1 MQLLIP
7 TATPHRFTVA
17 EYMALEIAER
27 TELLEGVIYDVS
39 PRNEAH
45 RRAIRELSRALIPGL
60 LGSGYV
66 VQTENAVAVPEWQGR
81 DAPEID
87 VAVLADK
94 VYRPGPT
101 AADAFAFFEV
111 SHTTYALDRKYKIP
125 LYVSAGVPS
134 WIVNIPLRQVEF
146 YGSPRDLEREHGHT
160 FSERDT
166 FEILGIAIPVAALF
180 DQCDRP
186 DSESA

>member
-7 TATPHRFTVA
+7 VATPHRFTVA

-81 DAPEID
+81 DAPEVD

-101 AADAFAFFEV
+101 AADAFAFIEV

-125 LYVSAGVPS
+125 LYVRAGVPS
-134 WIVNIPLRQVEF
+134 WIVNIPLRQVEY
-146 YGSPRDLEREHGHT
+146 YGAPKDLETEHGRIFTEHDA
-160 FSERDT
+160 FDV
-166 FEILGIAIPVAALF
+166 LGIAIPVAALF
-180 DQCDRP
+180 DQGD
-186 DSESA
+186 